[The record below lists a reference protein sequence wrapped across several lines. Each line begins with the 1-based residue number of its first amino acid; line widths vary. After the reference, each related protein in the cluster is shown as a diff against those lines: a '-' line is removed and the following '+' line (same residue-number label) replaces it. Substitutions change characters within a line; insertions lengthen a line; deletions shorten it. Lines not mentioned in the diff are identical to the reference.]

1 MDGAISRETW
11 FCQTTNKLPAPRW
24 MALIRE
30 NLNQSHLDSSSPTQN
45 IVSVPVPYSKTG
57 LQNTIWPSDDQQG
70 DDEETDKFEVERSQ
84 RQGTSM
90 QLLNTSARKR
100 PRKMDNNPKART
112 HTSRELEAASIM
124 LSSTTDVFE
133 RPVAM
138 FYTAA
143 DYYTPAGELNYPN
156 PPLPPLAFL
165 PKNPLDKDKSSRSLP
180 TPSVKKQ
187 APRERCKR
195 GRDEGSISQYE
206 KQMQHT
212 QRLPRPP
219 APLGEKQV
227 LRKSHTRGGAEA
239 SFSLSIRATGATH
252 ATITILARDRTHLF
266 YEELELQERQSRQL
280 FQQRL
285 AEWPQERAIAP
296 RRSKYDISNIDPP
309 RFVAALDT
317 STLDSHFVTTTGTIH
332 AASSTPSMSH
342 RSTKSMSQPST
353 PSAKPPATHIFWT
366 MPPLE
371 HEQRLKQYQEENFA
385 HCARNGSIVS
395 TQSSSRDRAPQ
406 QTNYRTCVNNEQH
419 ATILTNSPSIALLPG
434 KLTDETIASKS
445 SEPPARD

>member
-1 MDGAISRETW
+1 
-11 FCQTTNKLPAPRW
+11 
-24 MALIRE
+24 
-30 NLNQSHLDSSSPTQN
+30 
-45 IVSVPVPYSKTG
+45 
-57 LQNTIWPSDDQQG
+57 
-70 DDEETDKFEVERSQ
+70 
-84 RQGTSM
+84 
-90 QLLNTSARKR
+90 
-100 PRKMDNNPKART
+100 MDNNPKART
-112 HTSRELEAASIM
+112 HTSRELEAASII
-124 LSSTTDVFE
+124 LSSTTDIFE

-156 PPLPPLAFL
+156 PPLTPLAFL

-180 TPSVKKQ
+180 APSVKKQ

-206 KQMQHT
+206 KQMQHA

-252 ATITILARDRTHLF
+252 ATITILARDRTYGTGITYAKYPEPARKRTKASLLRGARVARKTDPTIISTAIGRVATGKSNST
-266 YEELELQERQSRQL
+266 EEEQVP
-280 FQQRL
+280 FM
-285 AEWPQERAIAP
+285 PQP
-296 RRSKYDISNIDPP
+296 
-309 RFVAALDT
+309 
-317 STLDSHFVTTTGTIH
+317 
-332 AASSTPSMSH
+332 STPSMSH

-353 PSAKPPATHIFWT
+353 PSAKPPASNIFWT

-371 HEQRLKQYQEENFA
+371 HEQRLKQYQEEKFA
-385 HCARNGSIVS
+385 HRARNGSIVS
-395 TQSSSRDRAPQ
+395 TQSSSRDWAPQ

-434 KLTDETIASKS
+434 KSTDETIASKS
-445 SEPPARD
+445 SEPLARD